1 MTNRLVNLVK
11 SDFAQMTPQQI
22 KERFTKA
29 LEAVQDYVK
38 THTGFTTKGWSKAGS
53 ARVENAEK
61 LEKLLR
67 TQLAEMAMPLWKI
80 AERERKVQTSIAATQ
95 QTSVNEIKKWRAQNA
110 DIINTAR
117 KTKLLKESVE
127 WKVRGDA
134 INSEEI
140 RMKKLQDEVQK
151 NIKELDAKYDA
162 QLRNEIM
169 PSGLRPKAELFEK
182 QKEAFVKIALKKMI
196 LKKTIENYQNVKE
209 TELTDEALDRQVEEL
224 LHEYGGN
231 FAKDFRADIKSFDD
245 IRNLKT
251 MALRNNGQELFVD
264 YTKTFSKA
272 VERQNDELKAQNRNA
287 AKDAPKADPMKKNK

>member
-1 MTNRLVNLVK
+1 M
-11 SDFAQMTPQQI
+11 
-22 KERFTKA
+22 
-29 LEAVQDYVK
+29 
-38 THTGFTTKGWSKAGS
+38 
-53 ARVENAEK
+53 
-61 LEKLLR
+61 
-67 TQLAEMAMPLWKI
+67 
-80 AERERKVQTSIAATQ
+80 
-95 QTSVNEIKKWRAQNA
+95 
-110 DIINTAR
+110 
-117 KTKLLKESVE
+117 
-127 WKVRGDA
+127 RGDA
-134 INSEEI
+134 INSEET
-140 RMKKLQDEVQK
+140 RMKKLQEEVQK

-196 LKKTIENYQNVKE
+196 LKETIENYQNVKE
-209 TELTDEALDRQVEEL
+209 TEVTDEALDRQVEEL

-264 YTKTFSKA
+264 YTKTFSRA